1 MNYQNAG
8 MLSPYK
14 VLDMTQGACSLS
26 GKIFADLGADVIKI
40 ESPNGDLS
48 RFRGPFINDKP
59 HIDSSY
65 EWHYLN
71 ANKRGITLDLEKNKD
86 LEIFKKLIIDT
97 DFLFDSFDPGYL
109 KSKGLSYQDLKKIN
123 PKLIMTSITPFGQDG
138 PYMNYLGPDLVVWSL
153 GGYMW
158 MCGDPERAPVRISIT
173 PQSYY
178 HASASAASAA
188 LIALYKRNQNQVGDF
203 IDQSVQHTGPWFLT
217 HTYQWYEYEDVI
229 LKREGGWRQFGTT
242 RTRTLYPCKDG
253 YVVFMSFG
261 GRLGES
267 VQQGVIGWME
277 NEGEIPDYLKDF
289 DWSTFDALNTP
300 EKDRE
305 KVFGAIGEFL
315 KTKTK
320 SELLEAA
327 VRERYTMAPVNHLG
341 DVVENP
347 QLNSRQFWHSNFN
360 KNLDRT
366 LKYPGA
372 PFLSS
377 EFEMKYYRSAPLLGE
392 HNDEIKAKL

>member
-1 MNYQNAG
+1 MTNINVG
-8 MLSPYK
+8 LLSPYR
-14 VLDMTQGACSLS
+14 VLDISQGACGLS
-26 GKIFADLGADVIKI
+26 SKIFADLGADVIKI
-40 ESPNGDLS
+40 ESPTGDIS
-48 RFRGPFINDKP
+48 RFRGPFIDDKP
-59 HIDSSY
+59 EIEGSY
-65 EWHYLN
+65 EWQYLN
-71 ANKRGITLDLEKNKD
+71 ANKRGITLDLDIDSHKE
-86 LEIFKKLIIDT
+86 LFKKLIIDC
-97 DFLFDSFDPGYL
+97 DFLFDSFEPGYL
-109 KSKGLSYQDLKKIN
+109 KSKDLSYLDLIKIN

-138 PYMNYLGPDLVVWSL
+138 PYVNFLGPDLVVWSL

-158 MCGDPERAPVRISIT
+158 MCGDPDRAPVRISIT

-178 HASASAASAA
+178 HAAASAASAA
-188 LIALYKRNQNQVGDF
+188 LISLYKRNQTGKGEF
-203 IDQSVQHTGPWFLT
+203 IDQSVQHTAPWFLT
-217 HTYQWYEYEDVI
+217 HTYQWYEYENVV

-267 VQQGVIGWME
+267 VQQGVIGWMQK
-277 NEGEIPDYLKDF
+277 EGEIPDYLKDF

-300 EKDRE
+300 ENDRE
-305 KVFGAIGEFL
+305 KIFGAIGEFL

-320 SELLEAA
+320 SQLLEAA

-347 QLNSRQFWHSNFN
+347 QLSSREFWHNQFN
-360 KNLDRT
+360 ENLGRS
-366 LKYPGA
+366 LIFPGA

-377 EFEMKYYRSAPLLGE
+377 EFAMKYYRSAPTLGE
-392 HNDEIKAKL
+392 HNEQILLNL